1 MAENMSCTHQINKK
15 EIYIMWKKF
24 EESKFAQKCKEL
36 SGRGGVVATVVV
48 LTLALTVVLSVSI
61 ATNRAK
67 KKYGVETPTGTS
79 TAIGTETPENNRGEE
94 TEDATVNA
102 PIHGEQNEKP
112 VGGNAEEFKL
122 ELPATG
128 VIAKSHD
135 ATIQVWN
142 ETLGAYKVHLGID
155 IATAESA
162 PVYAAADGTVKK
174 IWDDALMGKC
184 VAIDHGDEV
193 YTFYKNLDPVLVDGI
208 KENAEI
214 KCGQQIGKVGE
225 SAIAELADEPH
236 LHLEMTVNGIAV
248 DPQDYLSEK
257 AKDTIASSSDA
268 VEENAGA

>member
-1 MAENMSCTHQINKK
+1 
-15 EIYIMWKKF
+15 MWKKF
-24 EESKFAQKCKEL
+24 KESKFAQKCKEL

-122 ELPATG
+122 ERPATG